1 MKLTSVLMWQW
12 VGCLQK
18 TRSVPVSSES
28 FPLQVR
34 AKMKSK
40 EIPQWLYTWRPTH
53 CSSPRN
59 FSEKA
64 MPTGWALTPQRR
76 LPVLF
81 PKALAD
87 SPALLNLESPMV
99 KLSSNDSLNV
109 FMGAKKKKKKKFE
122 WEHGGEEFWPED
134 MLLTQNNFWK
144 VMPFSSLVKGIKMSK
159 RMEFKEGKVF

>member
-1 MKLTSVLMWQW
+1 MKLTSVLMWQQ

-18 TRSVPVSSES
+18 PHSVPVSSES

-40 EIPQWLYTWRPTH
+40 EILQWPYTWRPTH

-59 FSEKA
+59 LVEKA

-76 LPVLF
+76 LPVPFL
-81 PKALAD
+81 KAPAD
-87 SPALLNLESPMV
+87 SPAPLNLERPMV

-109 FMGAKKKKKKKFE
+109 FMGAKKKKSAC
-122 WEHGGEEFWPED
+122 EHWGEEFFWPED
-134 MLLTQNNFWK
+134 TLQTQNNFWK
-144 VMPFSSLVKGIKMSK
+144 ITCFSSLLKGIKMPQ
-159 RMEFKEGKVF
+159 RMEFKEEKVF

>member
-1 MKLTSVLMWQW
+1 MKLTSVLIWQW

-40 EIPQWLYTWRPTH
+40 EILQRLYTWRPTH

-59 FSEKA
+59 FTEKA
-64 MPTGWALTPQRR
+64 VPTGELWPLKEGCLCLSQRLWLT
-76 LPVLF
+76 LLLCLTW
-81 PKALAD
+81 KALWWNWVVMT
-87 SPALLNLESPMV
+87 LQMYLWEQ
-99 KLSSNDSLNV
+99 
-109 FMGAKKKKKKKFE
+109 KKKKCA
-122 WEHGGEEFWPED
+122 WEHWGEEFFWPED

>member
-18 TRSVPVSSES
+18 ALSVPVSSES

-40 EIPQWLYTWRPTH
+40 EILQWLYTWRPTH

-59 FSEKA
+59 FMEKA
-64 MPTGWALTPQRR
+64 VPTGWALTPQRR
-76 LPVLF
+76 LPVPF

-87 SPALLNLESPMV
+87 SSALLNLQSLVV

-109 FMGAKKKKKKKFE
+109 FMGAKKKKKKSAR
-122 WEHGGEEFWPED
+122 EHWREEFFWPED